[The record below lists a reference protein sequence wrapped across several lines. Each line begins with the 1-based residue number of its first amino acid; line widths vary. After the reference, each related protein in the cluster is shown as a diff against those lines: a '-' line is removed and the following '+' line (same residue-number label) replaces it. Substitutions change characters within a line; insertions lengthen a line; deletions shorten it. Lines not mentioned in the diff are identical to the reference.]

1 MRTALLLVLLVGGP
15 IVTLSA
21 EPDIDLS
28 GTIQGFMAK
37 QFPAARSAFWVINDA
52 QWQDDNELVVDLKA
66 VVTAPGSLAPDESRF
81 LLLIVGGKLAAVQSV
96 PLEAAPDCR
105 PEQTAA

>member
-1 MRTALLLVLLVGGP
+1 MRTALMLLLLVAGP

-21 EPDIDLS
+21 EPEVDLS

-37 QFPAARSAFWVINDA
+37 QFPEARSAFWVINEA
-52 QWQDDNELVVDLKA
+52 QWQDDDELVVDLKT
-66 VVTAPGSLAPDESRF
+66 VVTAPGSQAPDESRF

-96 PLEAAPDCR
+96 PLEAAPDCQ
-105 PEQTAA
+105 PERTAV